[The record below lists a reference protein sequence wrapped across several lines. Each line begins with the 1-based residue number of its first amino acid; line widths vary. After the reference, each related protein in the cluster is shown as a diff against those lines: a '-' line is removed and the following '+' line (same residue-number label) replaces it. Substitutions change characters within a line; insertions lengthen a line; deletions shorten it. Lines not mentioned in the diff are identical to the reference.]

1 MRVVVFKDEADE
13 WRFRVVAGN
22 NEIVANSEG
31 YVRRI
36 DAVNMAK
43 EFGYSDDDIE
53 IEDADA

>member
-1 MRVVVFKDEADE
+1 MRVVVFKDEVDE

-43 EFGYSDDDIE
+43 EFGYSDDE
-53 IEDADA
+53 IEVEDA